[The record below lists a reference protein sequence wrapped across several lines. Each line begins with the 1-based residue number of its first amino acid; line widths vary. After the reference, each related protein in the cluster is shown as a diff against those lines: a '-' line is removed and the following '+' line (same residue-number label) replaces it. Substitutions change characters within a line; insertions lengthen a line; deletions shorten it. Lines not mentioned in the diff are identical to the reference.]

1 MPMTMPQVKRRART
15 PDRACADGL
24 GQSAISLNRRAVPRE
39 AAFWLVGYVFA
50 AVILGTALP
59 APLYAI
65 YQRQWHF
72 SAGVLTLIFAVYAV
86 AVLATLL
93 LAGQASDQAGRKPV
107 MAAAIG
113 FGAVSTIVFIFA
125 SSPGWLY
132 PARIL
137 SGVSA
142 GLMTGTATAA
152 LTEMLRPAGSRRASL
167 AATAANASG
176 AALGPLMAGLFAQ
189 YLPQPTVLVSRFS
202 LASSP
207 PPGWPWFSYRR
218 R

>member
-1 MPMTMPQVKRRART
+1 M
-15 PDRACADGL
+15 L
-24 GQSAISLNRRAVPRE
+24 GSAWRGA
-39 AAFWLVGYVFA
+39 
-50 AVILGTALP
+50 
-59 APLYAI
+59 LYAI
-65 YQRQWHF
+65 WRGQGHF
-72 SAGVLTLIFAVYAV
+72 SAGVLTLILAVYAV

-142 GLMTGTATAA
+142 GLMTGAATAA
-152 LTEMLRPAGSRRASL
+152 LTEMRRPADLRRV
-167 AATAANASG
+167 
-176 AALGPLMAGLFAQ
+176 ALGTPA
-189 YLPQPTVLVSRFS
+189 PS
-202 LASSP
+202 
-207 PPGWPWFSYRR
+207 
-218 R
+218 

>member
-72 SAGVLTLIFAVYAV
+72 SAGVLTLIFAVTRWRCS
-86 AVLATLL
+86 L
-93 LAGQASDQAGRKPV
+93 PCC
-107 MAAAIG
+107 
-113 FGAVSTIVFIFA
+113 
-125 SSPGWLY
+125 W
-132 PARIL
+132 PAR
-137 SGVSA
+137 
-142 GLMTGTATAA
+142 
-152 LTEMLRPAGSRRASL
+152 LRTRPGASR
-167 AATAANASG
+167 
-176 AALGPLMAGLFAQ
+176 
-189 YLPQPTVLVSRFS
+189 
-202 LASSP
+202 
-207 PPGWPWFSYRR
+207 
-218 R
+218 